1 METDRIILR
10 PWRESDAEILFKW
23 ASNPDVGPRAGWPP
37 HKSVEESLEIIR
49 TVFNDATNTWAIE
62 LKETGEAIGAMG
74 YGSSCECDLPAREG
88 EPLIGYWVAKPYWNQ
103 GICTEALQLMLDH
116 IRQTTD
122 IKSLISGHFIDNP
135 ASGRVMEKCGFVP
148 TGETCID
155 ANQYQGENRPI
166 RVLRLEIR
174 NKDIMEQRFCQSCG
188 MPLTEEVLGTNADG
202 SKNEDYCMYCYRD
215 GHFLQD
221 CTMEEMIEHCAQFV
235 GAVNEGLEK
244 PITKEEYIGMMK
256 TYFPQLKRW
265 RKTLNVSNDEVVN
278 VNPALAGVKELI
290 AQMADKL
297 PIAYISSVD
306 QEGFPWTKA
315 MLKPRKR
322 EGIKTFYFT
331 TNTFS
336 IRVAQYKAN
345 PKASIYFCDAKG
357 FKGMMLR
364 GTMEVLTDAASKEM
378 IWHDGDTEYY
388 PGGVTDPN
396 YCVLKFTAIDG
407 RFYSDFYPRSFV
419 IE

>member
-1 METDRIILR
+1 
-10 PWRESDAEILFKW
+10 
-23 ASNPDVGPRAGWPP
+23 
-37 HKSVEESLEIIR
+37 
-49 TVFNDATNTWAIE
+49 
-62 LKETGEAIGAMG
+62 
-74 YGSSCECDLPAREG
+74 
-88 EPLIGYWVAKPYWNQ
+88 
-103 GICTEALQLMLDH
+103 
-116 IRQTTD
+116 
-122 IKSLISGHFIDNP
+122 
-135 ASGRVMEKCGFVP
+135 
-148 TGETCID
+148 
-155 ANQYQGENRPI
+155 
-166 RVLRLEIR
+166 
-174 NKDIMEQRFCQSCG
+174 
-188 MPLTEEVLGTNADG
+188 
-202 SKNEDYCMYCYRD
+202 
-215 GHFLQD
+215 
-221 CTMEEMIEHCAQFV
+221 
-235 GAVNEGLEK
+235 
-244 PITKEEYIGMMK
+244 MMK

-265 RKTLNVSNDEVVN
+265 RKTLDVSNDEVMN

-290 AQMADKL
+290 AQMADKQ

-306 QEGFPWTKA
+306 KDGFPWTKA

-345 PKASIYFCDAKG
+345 PKACVYFCDARG

-378 IWHDGDTEYY
+378 IWRKGDTQYY
-388 PGGVTDPN
+388 PAGVTDPN